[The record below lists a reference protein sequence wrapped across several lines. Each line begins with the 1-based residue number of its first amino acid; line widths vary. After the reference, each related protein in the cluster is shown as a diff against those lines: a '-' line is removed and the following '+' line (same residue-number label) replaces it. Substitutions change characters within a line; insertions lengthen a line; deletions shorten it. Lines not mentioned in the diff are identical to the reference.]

1 MIYFCVWFIFKQD
14 LTNLIML
21 EVYAKIDLNVHVFQ
35 KKNWCSSKSDRWFC
49 DSHTLTVR
57 ATFRSKDFRWKKKYG
72 GTGLLSQKTEALYVE
87 PNKRAEA
94 AISSY
99 FAAGDFLHGIYS
111 VLVAKNHLKIR
122 LRCSVHE
129 FSFTDIF

>member
-1 MIYFCVWFIFKQD
+1 MCTYFKRKTDVAQ
-14 LTNLIML
+14 NLIDDF
-21 EVYAKIDLNVHVFQ
+21 VTV
-35 KKNWCSSKSDRWFC
+35 
-49 DSHTLTVR
+49 TLWLSEQLSVAR
-57 ATFRSKDFRWKKKYG
+57 ILGEKKKYG

>member
-14 LTNLIML
+14 LTNLIIL

-57 ATFRSKDFRWKKKYG
+57 ATFRNKDFRWKKKYG

-87 PNKRAEA
+87 PM
-94 AISSY
+94 
-99 FAAGDFLHGIYS
+99 
-111 VLVAKNHLKIR
+111 AKNHLKIR